1 MEAYDK
7 DFDFDAVANALGNDL
22 VTRGKEALFE
32 LSAAIAVSP
41 RYMSEQLAI
50 VQTKAKPLI
59 KDINTDKLNNLAKE
73 SFHFDAELKEAY
85 TYAMILFCMEQIQ
98 QGASIDS
105 LIPLLTPYPYI
116 ATVAFELMY
125 GVISGVDELESNTIP
140 LYRNRCF

>member
-22 VTRGKEALFE
+22 VARGKDALFE

-59 KDINTDKLNNLAKE
+59 KEINTDKLSSLAKE
-73 SFHFDAELKEAY
+73 NFQYDAELKEAY
-85 TYAMILFCMEQIQ
+85 TYAMLLFCMEQIS
-98 QGASIDS
+98 QGTSIDS
-105 LIPLLTPYPYI
+105 LIPLLTPFPYI
-116 ATVAFELMY
+116 PTAAFELMY
-125 GVISGVDELESNTIP
+125 GVITGLDELESMVGA
-140 LYRNRCF
+140 CEDGG